1 MDLDPE
7 GIFRDDSDSESELY
21 EEKEPTKELAV
32 YLIDASP
39 KMFAP
44 ITALENGNKE
54 TYFHVAIDC
63 IAQSLKSQ
71 IIGRSYDEVAL
82 CFFNTKEK
90 KNLQDVNGVYVFNVM
105 ERELIDRPTAKLI
118 KEFSSIE
125 DKFMSTIG
133 SRYGVLP
140 GSRENS
146 LYNALWVAQALLRKG
161 SVKTSSKRILIFT
174 NDDDPF
180 GSMTGALKADMIRT
194 TTQRAKDAQD
204 LGISFELLP
213 LSRPDEEFNV
223 SMFYADMIGLEGTDI
238 SQFLPSASEKLED
251 MKDQLRKRIFK
262 KRKVRTLI
270 FSIANGISIQ
280 VNTYALIRPTVPG
293 AIMWLDSVTNLPL
306 QTERSFIC
314 ADTGALIQEPSK
326 LFHPYKNQMVQFSKD
341 QILEVKKVSNSHLRL
356 LGFKPLDCLKDYH
369 NLRPSTFIFPTDE
382 EIIGST
388 CIFIALYR
396 SMLRLKRFAFAFYG
410 KSSNPRLVAL
420 VAQDEIISSSGQVEP
435 PGMHMIY
442 LPYSDD
448 VRHVEELHGTGDA
461 IAPRATDDQIKK
473 ASALMRRIDLKDF
486 SVCQFANPALQRH
499 YGILQALALDEDE
512 MPDIKDET
520 LPDEEGLARPGVV
533 RVLEEFKI
541 AVYGENHDQE
551 EADSLSMRGSR
562 SEASRKRKEMAETAE
577 RESSRY
583 NWVDLA
589 ESGQIIAKSVVC
601 HLKLGPLE
609 STEQAEG
616 PDRYRVEVL
625 LNRTQPSGDWEERG
639 SDKQNLD
646 PFGQVNSV
654 WHGSQLESPAA
665 A

>member
-44 ITALENGNKE
+44 IAAHENGNKE

-63 IAQSLKSQ
+63 ITRSLKTQ

-146 LYNALWVAQALLRKG
+146 LYNAFWVAQALLRKG

-180 GSMTGALKADMIRT
+180 GSMTGAMKADMIRT

-262 KRKVRTLI
+262 KRKVRTLT

-280 VNTYALIRPTVPG
+280 VNTYALIRPTLPG
-293 AIMWLDSVTNLPL
+293 ATMWLDSVTNLPL

-382 EIIGST
+382 EVIGST
-388 CIFIALYR
+388 RIFIALYR

-448 VRHVEELHGTGDA
+448 IRHVEELHSTDDA

-473 ASALMRRIDLKDF
+473 VSALMRRIDLKDF

-551 EADSLSMRGSR
+551 EADSMSMRGSR

-583 NWVDLA
+583 NWADLA
-589 ESGQIIAKSVVC
+589 ESGQIIAKIVVY
-601 HLKLGPLE
+601 HLKLRSLE
-609 STEQAEG
+609 STEHAEG
-616 PDRYRVEVL
+616 PDCYRVEVL
-625 LNRTQPSGDWEERG
+625 LNRTQPFSDWEERG

-654 WHGSQLESPAA
+654 WHSSQLETPAA

>member
-1 MDLDPE
+1 MVCWYASVCTVLTHGWYTGMD
-7 GIFRDDSDSESELY
+7 R
-21 EEKEPTKELAV
+21 
-32 YLIDASP
+32 
-39 KMFAP
+39 
-44 ITALENGNKE
+44 
-54 TYFHVAIDC
+54 
-63 IAQSLKSQ
+63 
-71 IIGRSYDEVAL
+71 
-82 CFFNTKEK
+82 
-90 KNLQDVNGVYVFNVM
+90 
-105 ERELIDRPTAKLI
+105 
-118 KEFSSIE
+118 
-125 DKFMSTIG
+125 
-133 SRYGVLP
+133 
-140 GSRENS
+140 
-146 LYNALWVAQALLRKG
+146 
-161 SVKTSSKRILIFT
+161 
-174 NDDDPF
+174 
-180 GSMTGALKADMIRT
+180 
-194 TTQRAKDAQD
+194 
-204 LGISFELLP
+204 
-213 LSRPDEEFNV
+213 
-223 SMFYADMIGLEGTDI
+223 
-238 SQFLPSASEKLED
+238 
-251 MKDQLRKRIFK
+251 
-262 KRKVRTLI
+262 
-270 FSIANGISIQ
+270 
-280 VNTYALIRPTVPG
+280 
-293 AIMWLDSVTNLPL
+293 
-306 QTERSFIC
+306 
-314 ADTGALIQEPSK
+314 
-326 LFHPYKNQMVQFSKD
+326 QMVQFSKD

-382 EIIGST
+382 EVIGST
-388 CIFIALYR
+388 RIFIALYQ

-448 VRHVEELHGTGDA
+448 IRHVEEACRLHRTDDA
-461 IAPRATDDQIKK
+461 IEPRATDDQIKK

-551 EADSLSMRGSR
+551 EADSMSMRGSR
-562 SEASRKRKEMAETAE
+562 SEASQKRKEMAETAE

-583 NWVDLA
+583 NWADLA
-589 ESGQIIAKSVVC
+589 ESGQIIAKIVVY
-601 HLKLGPLE
+601 HLKLGSLE

-616 PDRYRVEVL
+616 PDCYRVEVL
-625 LNRTQPSGDWEERG
+625 LNRTQPFSDWEERG

-654 WHGSQLESPAA
+654 WHSSQLETPAA